1 MPKICKNYYFLIASS
16 IRHLISFTIVAFL
29 DKINNHSFFFSCD
42 ILEEMNIRKKESYMT
57 YSLIWDLDSIFPGGS
72 HSVELEQRLT
82 TLQEQS
88 ANYHQLIEQWSPEK
102 DTDYQELQQILAIQ
116 ATISDGFS
124 QCSSFITALS
134 SADTKDKKAKIL
146 SGDLF
151 SLLPAIQL
159 AETIFTKKLTEISD
173 THWQSLTTLPAFE
186 SIAFRLN
193 EIRRDGQQLLSEKEE
208 NIINTLSLDGLNAWS
223 SHYDTIVAS
232 ILIPFNEDGQT
243 TFLSAG
249 QAFNRMMSDPDP
261 KIRAALFSEW
271 EKAWSEKAPLLAD
284 TLNHLDGFRLSEYK
298 LHGVTDFL
306 EKPLNYNR
314 MKKETLDVMWATI
327 QKNKQ
332 PFIDF
337 LTRKAQLFGKEK
349 MDWQDQDAPIILG
362 DLQEKSYSFDEA
374 AEFILENFEKFSP
387 KMATFA
393 KGAFENSWIEA
404 EDRPDKR
411 PGGYC
416 TELPETKESRIFMTF
431 GNSIN
436 EVATLAHE
444 LGHAF
449 HSSVM
454 WDLPALDREY
464 AMNVAETASTF
475 AELIVADATLKKA
488 ETPEEKINLL
498 DTKMQNAI
506 AMFMNI
512 HSRFIFENSFYEARQ
527 NGLLSEDE
535 ITELMLEAQKESY
548 QDSLGTYHPHFWASK
563 LHFFIDDVP
572 FYNFPYTF
580 GYLFS
585 MGIYAYANKQGSDF
599 EDQYIALLR
608 DTASMTSEDLAQKHL
623 GVDLTKPDFWQAG
636 IDQVIKD
643 VNEFMELTEAYID

>member
-1 MPKICKNYYFLIASS
+1 
-16 IRHLISFTIVAFL
+16 
-29 DKINNHSFFFSCD
+29 
-42 ILEEMNIRKKESYMT
+42 MT
-57 YSLIWDLDSIFPGGS
+57 YSLVWDLDSIFPGGS
-72 HSVELEQRLT
+72 HSVQLEERLKELK
-82 TLQEQS
+82 EQS
-88 ANYHQLIEQWSPEK
+88 QTYHQLIEQWTPEN
-102 DTDYQELQQILAIQ
+102 DADYQELQQILTLQ
-116 ATISDGFS
+116 GKISDGFS

-173 THWQSLTTLPAFE
+173 EHWQTLTALPVFE

-193 EIRRDGQQLLSEKEE
+193 EIRRNGMQLLSEQEE
-208 NIINTLSLDGLNAWS
+208 NIINTLTLDGLNAWS

-232 ILIPFNEDGQT
+232 ISIPFTEDGQT
-243 TFLSAG
+243 LSLSAG
-249 QAFNRMMSDPDP
+249 QAFNRMMSDPSSEV
-261 KIRAALFSEW
+261 RAQLFNEW

-314 MKKETLDVMWATI
+314 MQKETLDVMWATI

-337 LTRKAQLFGKEK
+337 LTRKAQLFGKDK

-362 DLQEKSYSFDEA
+362 DLTEKTYPFDEA

-393 KGAFENSWIEA
+393 KEAFEKSWIEA

-416 TELPETKESRIFMTF
+416 TELPETQESRIFMTF

-454 WDLPALDREY
+454 WDLPVLDREY

-488 ETPEEKINLL
+488 ETTEEKINLL

-512 HSRFIFENSFYEARQ
+512 HSRFIFENNFYEARQ
-527 NGLLSEDE
+527 KGLLSEDE

-548 QDSLGTYHPHFWASK
+548 QDSLGSYHPHFWASK

-608 DTASMTSEDLAQKHL
+608 DTASMTSEDLAKKHL

-643 VNEFMELTEAYID
+643 VNEFMELTVEYIK

>member
-1 MPKICKNYYFLIASS
+1 
-16 IRHLISFTIVAFL
+16 
-29 DKINNHSFFFSCD
+29 
-42 ILEEMNIRKKESYMT
+42 MT

-72 HSVELEQRLT
+72 QSTQLEQRMLE
-82 TLQEQS
+82 LQNQS
-88 ANYHQLIEQWSPEK
+88 KDYHQLIDRWEPEK
-102 DTDYQELQQILAIQ
+102 DTNYQELKQILSLQSI
-116 ATISDGFS
+116 ISDGFG
-124 QCSSFITALS
+124 QCNSFINALL
-134 SADTKDKKAKIL
+134 SADTSDKKAKTL
-146 SGDLF
+146 SGDLYA
-151 SLLPAIQL
+151 LLPAIQL
-159 AETIFTKKLTEISD
+159 AETIFTKKLTEISED
-173 THWQSLTTLPAFE
+173 VWTTLLSSSEFE
-186 SIAFRLN
+186 AIAFRLN
-193 EIRRDGQQLLSEKEE
+193 EIRRDGKKLLSEQEE
-208 NIINTLSLDGLNAWS
+208 HIINTLSLDGLNAWS

-232 ILIPFNEDGQT
+232 IAIPFKET
-243 TFLSAG
+243 VLSAG
-249 QAFNRMMSDPDP
+249 QAFNRMMSDPD
-261 KIRAALFSEW
+261 KAVREELFTAW
-271 EKAWSEKAPLLAD
+271 EKAWKEKAPLLAD
-284 TLNHLDGFRLSEYK
+284 TLNHLDGFRLSQYN

-306 EKPLNYNR
+306 EEPLNYNR
-314 MKKETLDVMWATI
+314 MQKETLDVMWATI

-332 PFIDF
+332 PFIDY

-362 DLQEKSYSFDEA
+362 DSIEKSFSFDEA
-374 AEFILENFEKFSP
+374 AEFILKNFETFSP
-387 KMATFA
+387 KMAQFSKT
-393 KGAFENSWIEA
+393 AFEKSWIEA
-404 EDRPDKR
+404 EDRPGKR

-454 WDLPALDREY
+454 WDLPTLDREY

-475 AELIVADATLKKA
+475 AELIVADATLKEA

-512 HSRFIFENSFYEARQ
+512 HARFIFETNFYEARKG
-527 NGLLSEDE
+527 GLLSEDD
-535 ITELMLEAQKESY
+535 ITELMLEAQKQSY
-548 QDSLGTYHPHFWASK
+548 QNSLGTYHPHFWASK

-585 MGIYAYANKQGSDF
+585 MGIYAYANQQGSDF

-608 DTASMTSEDLAQKHL
+608 DTASMTSEDLAKKHL

-643 VNEFMELTEAYID
+643 VNEFMELTEPYVNK